1 MNNNNLNIFERLLA
15 ITNELGKVE
24 KSLNVSTGKGGSYK
38 ALSEGDVLA
47 AVKPLEAEFGVFSY
61 PVNREVVDSQ
71 VLPSDG
77 QKKTYF
83 LRIKTTYRFVNVNN
97 PAEFI
102 DICSFGDGI
111 DTGDKGCGKAITYSD
126 KYALMKLYKIETG
139 EDPDQFASPQDSNN
153 NIASEFAA
161 GYDLASEKQLNILK
175 QYYTGANLTKLLKC
189 NNISAIEEL
198 PKKKATEL
206 IKSIY
211 ENVSLP

>member
-1 MNNNNLNIFERLLA
+1 MTNNSLNLFERLLA
-15 ITNELGKVE
+15 ITKELGKVE
-24 KSLNVSTGKGGSYK
+24 KSLNVSTGKGSYK

-47 AVKPLEAEFGVFSY
+47 AIKPLETEFGVFSY

-71 VLPSDG
+71 ILAADG
-77 QKKTYF
+77 QKKTFF

-139 EDPDQFASPQDSNN
+139 EDPDQFASPQNS
-153 NIASEFAA
+153 NIAAELTT
-161 GYDLASEKQLNILK
+161 GYDLVSEKQLNILK

-206 IKSIY
+206 IKGIY